1 MKAISQYFI
10 SHGIDPFL
18 AGLIC
23 GIILC
28 AIARVGLSRK
38 RSEFAN
44 PSEISTD
51 IQMEKPV
58 KTSGLM
64 TKSVKIRLTNNG
76 KEIELDDHISG
87 QISDAIRKGQKIEA
101 IKILREASGLD
112 LKGAKDLVE
121 VLEKSNL
128 R

>member
-1 MKAISQYFI
+1 
-10 SHGIDPFL
+10 
-18 AGLIC
+18 
-23 GIILC
+23 
-28 AIARVGLSRK
+28 
-38 RSEFAN
+38 
-44 PSEISTD
+44 
-51 IQMEKPV
+51 
-58 KTSGLM
+58 M